1 MMEAEASRGR
11 RQEMSQGSTHRI
23 ERREEGG
30 VTVIRCEGR
39 ITLGLATNTLRQLM
53 REALEGG
60 AKKVLV
66 DFGGTTQLDSTGIGE
81 LVGALSLANEKG
93 ASLKLAQM
101 PPKIRELLRITRL
114 DTVFDVRE
122 SYEEAMESFR

>member
-1 MMEAEASRGR
+1 MDKNIPC
-11 RQEMSQGSTHRI
+11 RI
-23 ERREEGG
+23 ESRLEGD
-30 VTVIRCEGR
+30 VVVISCEGR
-39 ITLGLATNTLRQLM
+39 ITLGLATNTLRNQM

-60 AKKVLV
+60 AKKLLV
-66 DFGGTTQLDSTGIGE
+66 DFRGATQLDSTGIGE

-93 ASLKLAQM
+93 ASLKLACL

-122 SYEEAMESFR
+122 DYREALESFGQQST

>member
-1 MMEAEASRGR
+1 MSQASAPRIES
-11 RQEMSQGSTHRI
+11 RQEGD
-23 ERREEGG
+23 

-39 ITLGLATNTLRQLM
+39 ITLGLATNTLRNLM
-53 REALEGG
+53 REALESG
-60 AKKVLV
+60 AKKLLI

-93 ASLKLAQM
+93 AALKLAQM

-114 DTVFDVRE
+114 DTVFDVRDDFQ
-122 SYEEAMESFR
+122 EALESFR

>member
-1 MMEAEASRGR
+1 MTQPSA
-11 RQEMSQGSTHRI
+11 HRI
-23 ERREEGG
+23 ESRREGD

-39 ITLGLATNTLRQLM
+39 ITLGLATNTLRNLM
-53 REALEGG
+53 REALDGG
-60 AKKVLV
+60 AKKLLV
-66 DFGGTTQLDSTGIGE
+66 DFSGATQLDSTGIGE

-93 ASLKLAQM
+93 AELKLAAM

-122 SYEEAMESFR
+122 SYEEALKSFR

>member
-1 MMEAEASRGR
+1 MTQPSA
-11 RQEMSQGSTHRI
+11 HRI
-23 ERREEGG
+23 ESRREGD

-39 ITLGLATNTLRQLM
+39 ITLGLATNTLRNLM

-60 AKKVLV
+60 AKKLLV
-66 DFGGTTQLDSTGIGE
+66 DFSGATQLDSTGIGE

-93 ASLKLAQM
+93 AELKLAAM

-122 SYEEAMESFR
+122 SCEEALKSFR

>member
-1 MMEAEASRGR
+1 MTQPSA
-11 RQEMSQGSTHRI
+11 HRI
-23 ERREEGG
+23 ESRREGD

-39 ITLGLATNTLRQLM
+39 ITLGLATNTLRNLM
-53 REALEGG
+53 REALDGG
-60 AKKVLV
+60 AKKLLV
-66 DFGGTTQLDSTGIGE
+66 DFSGATQLDSTGIGE

-93 ASLKLAQM
+93 AELKLAAM

-122 SYEEAMESFR
+122 SSEEALKSFR

>member
-1 MMEAEASRGR
+1 
-11 RQEMSQGSTHRI
+11 MSQAPAHRI
-23 ERREEGG
+23 ESRQEGD

-39 ITLGLATNTLRQLM
+39 ITLGLATNTLRNLM

-60 AKKVLV
+60 SKKLLV
-66 DFGGTTQLDSTGIGE
+66 DFGGATQLDSTGIGE

-93 ASLKLAQM
+93 AALRLVQM

-122 SYEEAMESFR
+122 DFQQALESFR